1 MVSDVIPSNASL
13 LNLTQGEQPS
23 AVKFDLYVKT
33 REMKQLEQ
41 SLKHILL
48 LPKSERQIWLQDH
61 EELVNDLLESFVSD
75 STLALDGLQLD
86 SEAMKLSV
94 DFVTTLR
101 DVMNTIRGILEDAQS
116 LSS

>member
-1 MVSDVIPSNASL
+1 MVNDVIPSNTSL
-13 LNLTQGEQPS
+13 FGSPQDAPAG
-23 AVKFDLYVKT
+23 AVKFGLYVKT
-33 REMKQLEQ
+33 REMKQLEE

-48 LPKSERQIWLQDH
+48 LPKTEREVWLQDH
-61 EELVNDLLESFVSD
+61 EVLVNDLLESFVSD

-86 SEAMKLSV
+86 PEAMKLSV

-101 DVMNTIRGILEDAQS
+101 DVMNTLRGILEDAHS